1 MNYVLYGTFI
11 VNINKDL
18 VSKYEQS
25 TGKRVSAM
33 LLENFLEKEG
43 YSPES
48 LPKNELMEFLNE
60 SLLEFVT

>member
-1 MNYVLYGTFI
+1 MNYVLYGTFM

-43 YSPES
+43 YSPEF
-48 LPKNELMEFLNE
+48 LPKNELIEFLNE
-60 SLLEFVT
+60 SLIESVT

>member
-1 MNYVLYGTFI
+1 MNYVLYGTFM

-18 VSKYEQS
+18 VLKYEQS

-48 LPKNELMEFLNE
+48 LPKNELIEFLNE
-60 SLLEFVT
+60 SLIESVT

>member
-1 MNYVLYGTFI
+1 MNYVLYGTFM

-48 LPKNELMEFLNE
+48 LPKNELMVFLNE
-60 SLLEFVT
+60 SLLEFVS

>member
-1 MNYVLYGTFI
+1 MNYVLYGTFM

-33 LLENFLEKEG
+33 LLENFL
-43 YSPES
+43 
-48 LPKNELMEFLNE
+48 
-60 SLLEFVT
+60 